1 MPSKVSAQRAKH
13 TPSHPL
19 HLHEA
24 LVRAGL
30 DPDRLG
36 RFKLGWPHELRF
48 KWLPRFA
55 LVMSL
60 FVALE
65 LLHRYPLVS
74 LDKWLVGGLYL
85 LLGLVIIQAACQ
97 ALLQAT
103 IAIASRLHVSHY
115 LTATVGEIVATL
127 PEVVVV
133 GYLVVESPLA
143 AFVMVM
149 MTLYNNTLVFSFYSF
164 FLPKDKRGRFLMP
177 KPITDAGNQILIA
190 GGALG
195 IICGLWMIVANVG
208 SHGMTYVGPFDL
220 LGLAI
225 AMLAI
230 FVVYIIKLVREY
242 AEEEEQVEAALQI
255 SEQEKAARR
264 DDAYEYGSI
273 DSKKMIALVA
283 ICGLV
288 GAFVGG
294 HSVATFAEIALHE
307 LGLTDIVTAFLL
319 AAFGGMSEYML
330 LWSSHRKGEYGIA
343 LANAFGGITQVVF
356 LLLPVTLL
364 AIFFCQIYISPEHL
378 DFPLSYSVPIILLLS
393 FMFPTFYTLSSLLTE
408 DHTFGIL
415 DTAIMTVIVL
425 LLIVLLL
432 TNA

>member
-1 MPSKVSAQRAKH
+1 MPSKEPAQRVKG
-13 TPSHPL
+13 TSSHPL

-60 FVALE
+60 FVVLE

-74 LDKWLVGGLYL
+74 LDNWLVGGLYL

-103 IAIASRLHVSHY
+103 IAIASRLRVSHY

-195 IICGLWMIVANVG
+195 IICGLWMIVAKVG
-208 SHGMTYVGPFDL
+208 NHGMIYVGPFDL

-225 AMLAI
+225 AMLVI

-255 SEQEKAARR
+255 SEQEKVARH
-264 DDAYEYGSI
+264 DDAYEYGII
-273 DSKKMIALVA
+273 DSKAVIALVG

-294 HSVATFAEIALHE
+294 HSVATFAEIALNE

-356 LLLPVTLL
+356 LLLPFTLL
-364 AIFFCQIYISPEHL
+364 AIFFCQIYITPEHL
-378 DFPLSYSVPIILLLS
+378 DFPLSFSVPIILLLS

>member
-1 MPSKVSAQRAKH
+1 MSSKVPAQRVKGV
-13 TPSHPL
+13 PSHPL

-60 FVALE
+60 FVVLE
-65 LLHRYPLVS
+65 LHHRYPLVS

-103 IAIASRLHVSHY
+103 IAIASRLRVSHY

-177 KPITDAGNQILIA
+177 KPITEAGNQILIA

-195 IICGLWMIVANVG
+195 IICGLWMIVAKVG
-208 SHGMTYVGPFDL
+208 NHGMTYVGPFDL

-225 AMLAI
+225 AMLVI
-230 FVVYIIKLVREY
+230 FIVYIIKLVREY

-255 SEQEKAARR
+255 SEQEKAARH
-264 DDAYEYGSI
+264 DDAYEYGII

-294 HSVATFAEIALHE
+294 HSVATFAEISLNE

-356 LLLPVTLL
+356 LLLPFTLL
-364 AIFFCQIYISPEHL
+364 AIFFCQIYITPEHL
-378 DFPLSYSVPIILLLS
+378 DFPLSFSVPIILLLS